1 MNSKHTPAEIIR
13 RTRDGISLTREEI
26 EFFITGLV
34 NGQVADYQAAAWAMA
49 VYFRGMTSEE
59 TADLAM
65 AMAYSGDVMDL
76 SGIEGIKVDK
86 HSTGGVGDK
95 TTPIVVALCAAAG
108 IPVAKLSGRG
118 LGFTGGTIDKFESIP
133 GFRTELSQGEFI
145 AQVNRIKAAVIAQ
158 SGNIVPA
165 DKKLYA
171 LRDVTATIDSIPL
184 IASSV
189 MSKKIASGA
198 DAIVLDIKVGQGA
211 FMKNLPAATEL
222 AKTMVSIGRLAG
234 RRVTGV
240 LSDMDRPLGFAV
252 GNLLEI
258 QEAVDLLCGK
268 GPADLEELS
277 LVLAAHMILLGAGA
291 ATMEEA
297 RTKASDVLHDG
308 RGFLKLQ
315 EMVAAQGGQSEK
327 LEKIGEVNRAKYI
340 VELKSDRSGWITRM
354 ETDQIGR
361 IVMLLGA
368 GRERAGQTIDHAVGL
383 KLLKKTGEWIEVG
396 DAMAEVHANDQD
408 KLKQATA
415 NLLTLYSWGDMEP
428 DPVPLVLGVVEDTEN
443 S

>member
-1 MNSKHTPAEIIR
+1 MNSKHTPADIIR

-133 GFRTELSQGEFI
+133 GFRTELSQGQFI

-291 ATMEEA
+291 ATIEEA
-297 RTKASDVLHDG
+297 RSKASDVLHDG

-368 GRERAGQTIDHAVGL
+368 GRERAGQTIDHAVGI
-383 KLLKKTGEWIEVG
+383 KLLRKTGEWVEVG
-396 DAMAEVHANDQD
+396 DVMAEVHANDQE